1 MKRLYIQFQD
11 GSHFWGTY
19 NLYGG
24 GLYDRGEDVKSQPS
38 YKCGDVRCLLY
49 YWDKVI
55 LIQPEDSKFL
65 YPITSILKMCDLS
78 LGEFT
83 SLNRISKVEK
93 LEV

>member
-1 MKRLYIQFQD
+1 MKKLYIQFQD
-11 GSHFWGTY
+11 GSHFWGNF
-19 NLYGG
+19 NLYRC
-24 GLYDRGEDVKSQPS
+24 GLYERDEDVKSQSS
-38 YKCGDVRCLLY
+38 YKCEDMRGLLY

-55 LIQPEDSKFL
+55 LIQPDNSKFL

-83 SLNRISKVEK
+83 SLNRINKVEK

>member
-83 SLNRISKVEK
+83 SLNRINKVEK